1 MEFKDNIFSNFY
13 LYLHITSNQ
22 NNIHVLTSGERGDYG
37 MPGIEGR
44 PGMVGRPGLPG
55 IKGNPG
61 FPGIKGSKGDKG
73 KNYDLTCHQKF

>member
-37 MPGIEGR
+37 LPGMPGSSGMPGMTGIEG
-44 PGMVGRPGLPG
+44 M
-55 IKGNPG
+55 KGNPG

-73 KNYDLTCHQKF
+73 KNYDLTCHQKS